1 MLEILYNKSIS
12 TQRIEDESG
21 SNVEE
26 YEDYLAGISCTIQPL
41 DDSYTEREPGQFS
54 KNFLM
59 FCDVCD
65 ILDGDK
71 VIDGAIVYKVI
82 GLQVLEV
89 LDHSHMEVILT
100 EDA

>member
-1 MLEILYNKSIS
+1 MLSILFDKTI
-12 TQRIEDESG
+12 TTERIEEESG
-21 SNVEE
+21 SDVET
-26 YEDYLAGISCTIQPL
+26 YQPYLSGVSCTIQPM

-71 VIDGAIVYKVI
+71 IIDGTTVYKVI
-82 GLQVLEV
+82 GLEVLQVLS
-89 LDHSHMEVILT
+89 HSHMEIIIT
-100 EDA
+100 ENA